1 MNMSEHY
8 YTSKPSVAHQPIRM
22 EETLRGKKLTFSS
35 DAGVFSKH
43 GVDYGSKVLID
54 AMEIRPDARVLDV
67 GCGYGPIGLSA
78 ALLAVNGHV
87 TMVDVNERAL
97 ELAAENAKRNA
108 ISNVTVLKSDALESV
123 LEERFDCI
131 LTNPPIRAGKETVHR
146 IFEQAFGC
154 LNDGGD
160 LWLVIQKKQGS
171 PSAYAKLE
179 ALFGEENVEEVTKDK
194 GYRIFRA
201 TKRNGTVE

>member
-1 MNMSEHY
+1 MSDHY
-8 YTSKPSVAHQPIRM
+8 YSSKPASVHQPIRFQ
-22 EETLRGKKLTFSS
+22 ETLRGRTLTFAS

-43 GVDYGSKVLID
+43 GVDYGSKVLIE
-54 AMEIRPDARVLDV
+54 AMDIPEGARVLDV

-78 ALLAVNGHV
+78 AWMSGAGTV

-97 ELAAENAKRNA
+97 ELARENARLNGIA
-108 ISNVTVLKSDALESV
+108 NVRILKSDALEQVSGEV
-123 LEERFDCI
+123 FDRI

-146 IFEQAFGC
+146 IFEQAVAC
-154 LNDGGD
+154 LAPDGE
-160 LWLVIQKKQGS
+160 LWVVIQKKQGA

-179 ALFGEENVEEVTKDK
+179 LLFGEDHVDEVTKDK

-201 TKRNGTVE
+201 KKKV